1 MDEFEQFDVEDG
13 RLHWTFL
20 AEFFD
25 IVRIALLAQIIP

>member
-13 RLHWTFL
+13 PHWTFL

-25 IVRIALLAQIIP
+25 IVRIALLAQVIP